1 MPSLFYGVCMNVSS
15 LSSVRYGIILGIV
28 ALIMGALWAAYM
40 ATHHEKLHGAFEAQ
54 QANIQQTM
62 MAKQMKGMTMDD
74 MDMGHAHGSEMAAD
88 HHDEVQPHA
97 EGGHQA
103 GGHAAGGQH
112 SHSGSLAKD
121 AMQRLLRGHIHAMGL
136 GVLVCVLLLVV
147 ALTSLK
153 DVWKKVLGLTFGLGA
168 VLYPPAWVI
177 MGFRTVELGPEA
189 AEASI
194 MWLFGPAVGLLI
206 GSMVAL
212 LLVLLLE
219 QLNLSQKRLFKWAFD

>member
-1 MPSLFYGVCMNVSS
+1 MDTQIINT
-15 LSSVRYGIILGIV
+15 VRHGLILGIV

-40 ATHHEKLHGAFEAQ
+40 ATNHEKLHGAFEAQ
-54 QANIQQTM
+54 QISIQQAM
-62 MAKQMKGMTMDD
+62 MEKQMNGMAMGD

-88 HHDEVQPHA
+88 HHNEVQPHA

-103 GGHAAGGQH
+103 GSHGDSAQH

-136 GVLVCVLLLVV
+136 GVLVCVLLLIV
-147 ALTSLK
+147 AFTSLK
-153 DVWKKVLGLTFGLGA
+153 DVWKKVFGLTFGLGA

-206 GSMVAL
+206 GSMIAL
-212 LLVLLLE
+212 LIVLLLE
-219 QLNLSQKRLFKWAFD
+219 QSGLKNKSLLRWAFD

>member
-1 MPSLFYGVCMNVSS
+1 MDTQIINT
-15 LSSVRYGIILGIV
+15 VRHGLILGIV

-40 ATHHEKLHGAFEAQ
+40 ATNHEKLHGAFEAQ
-54 QANIQQTM
+54 QISIQQAM
-62 MAKQMKGMTMDD
+62 MEKQMNGMAMDD
-74 MDMGHAHGSEMAAD
+74 MGMGHAHGSEMAAD
-88 HHDEVQPHA
+88 HHNEVQPHA

-103 GGHAAGGQH
+103 GSHGDSALH

-136 GVLVCVLLLVV
+136 GVLVCVLLLIV
-147 ALTSLK
+147 AFTSLK
-153 DVWKKVLGLTFGLGA
+153 DVWKKVFGLTFGLGA

-206 GSMVAL
+206 GSMIAL
-212 LLVLLLE
+212 LIVLLLE
-219 QLNLSQKRLFKWAFD
+219 QSGLKNKSLLRWAFD